1 MALSY
6 RSRKILRFLLPI
18 VFWLLAAG
26 VLAFLTT
33 EGLMSWRELVYGI
46 IAALGSWGSVLV
58 IEQVDRHQ
66 YNATEDAFLSSFLV
80 ASNSFFCPWLLVWQ
94 IVPLVILAAR
104 KSLDLRAVSASIIG
118 LIGTAFVLLP
128 VLYFC
133 SIPLPWLSMMESEAL
148 WPLVAVGLFW
158 LSYIASTISRK
169 NLRER

>member
-6 RSRKILRFLLPI
+6 QSRKILRFLLPI
-18 VFWLLAAG
+18 VIWLLAAG
-26 VLAFLTT
+26 VLALLTT
-33 EGLMSWRELVYGI
+33 EGLMSWLELVYGV
-46 IAALGSWGSVLV
+46 IAAFGSWGSVLV

-66 YNATEDAFLSSFLV
+66 YNATEEAFLSAILV
-80 ASNSFFCPWLLVWQ
+80 ASSSFFCPWLIFWET
-94 IVPLVILAAR
+94 VPLVILALR
-104 KSLDLRAVSASIIG
+104 KSLDLRAVSASLIG

-128 VLYFC
+128 VLHFC
-133 SIPLPWLSMMESEAL
+133 SIPLPWLSMTESEAL